1 MGIRINLLPTMMISK
16 MEINDQKF
24 IYEDYLLELV
34 NFSGFFKGLTG
45 GEQFTKIVE
54 QDHGQA
60 DVRTSNYELDFKLLV
75 NEEFVNKKLKS
86 LPNRDYSH
94 LQDGYI
100 FLNDKKSGESITQP
114 KAHSEFVKFFCK
126 LMNITNEQIVDGEKD
141 KNNEF
146 YSIIKMMKKQKN
158 LLFFLPFE
166 IECDTDI
173 EALNT
178 VARIKNIFSLRDSIN
193 KDTFIVVLRKEDG
206 TLDEFYIIKYDKG
219 GFEIVDKVNKLFV
232 PLFYELYRVTSIT
245 ENR

>member
-1 MGIRINLLPTMMISK
+1 
-16 MEINDQKF
+16 
-24 IYEDYLLELV
+24 
-34 NFSGFFKGLTG
+34 
-45 GEQFTKIVE
+45 
-54 QDHGQA
+54 
-60 DVRTSNYELDFKLLV
+60 
-75 NEEFVNKKLKS
+75 
-86 LPNRDYSH
+86 
-94 LQDGYI
+94 
-100 FLNDKKSGESITQP
+100 
-114 KAHSEFVKFFCK
+114 
-126 LMNITNEQIVDGEKD
+126 MNITNEQIVDGEKD

-193 KDTFIVVLRKEDG
+193 KDTFIVVLRKVDG

>member
-114 KAHSEFVKFFCK
+114 KANSEFVKFFCK

-178 VARIKNIFSLRDSIN
+178 VARIKNIFSFFIN
-193 KDTFIVVLRKEDG
+193 YSFLKVL
-206 TLDEFYIIKYDKG
+206 TLLISLYDKNL
-219 GFEIVDKVNKLFV
+219 KNTLLFLKFIKKTV
-232 PLFYELYRVTSIT
+232 FLHFFTHKNQV
-245 ENR
+245 